1 MEINYYNFLLKNQL
15 SPNQH
20 YILHCFKNNIRTV
33 LINNTDLDISML
45 KAAGYLTN
53 DLKLTEKSEI
63 ILDSVATLFKKTQGK
78 NVVDLMGV
86 DYLTKITQFRS
97 FFPKNKKSTP
107 AEVKVKFAK
116 LFYENPQITWDI
128 LLKGTQLYF
137 SEERDEKYIY
147 KASNFIMVQ
156 RNGINTYP
164 ILEYYERI
172 EEGEDIQEK
181 ADVNMY
187 KIY

>member
-1 MEINYYNFLLKNQL
+1 VYNAILENSRYFRKNASNL
-15 SPNQH
+15 NFSA
-20 YILHCFKNNIRTV
+20 Y
-33 LINNTDLDISML
+33 LIITF
-45 KAAGYLTN
+45 LTN

-63 ILDSVATLFKKTQGK
+63 MLDSVATLFKKTQGK
-78 NVVDLMGV
+78 NVIDLMGA
-86 DYLTKITQFRS
+86 DYLTKITQYRS
-97 FFPKNKKSTP
+97 LFPKNKKSTP

>member
-33 LINNTDLDISML
+33 LINNIDLDMSML
-45 KAAGYLTN
+45 KAAGFLTN

-63 ILDSVATLFKKTQGK
+63 MLDSVATLFKKTQGK
-78 NVVDLMGV
+78 NVIDLMGA
-86 DYLTKITQFRS
+86 DYLTKITQYRS
-97 FFPKNKKSTP
+97 LFPKNKKSTP